1 MAWDEWE
8 QLKSEAAER
17 SSGGMQLNR
26 LPDDMGGGSG
36 RPPSSTG
43 YLEVHQKDLVAIGKE
58 ARTLYDQLWDK
69 ARLKDAVDGAAGD
82 LTAQGFAL
90 GAGLSHVSLKWST
103 QLNSLL
109 DACAHISNHMQVT
122 RRIHDDDEAYIMR
135 QMSSIA
141 SLDAGFDERVEPH
154 EAPKPNPIYGDD
166 KKK

>member
-17 SSGGMQLNR
+17 ASGNMQLNR

-36 RPPSSTG
+36 RPPSSAG
-43 YLEVHQKDLVAIGKE
+43 DLEVHQKDLVAIGKE
-58 ARTLYDQLWDK
+58 AHTLYDQLWDK
-69 ARLKDAVDGAAGD
+69 ARLKEAVDGAAGD
-82 LTAQGFAL
+82 LTTQGFAL
-90 GAGLSHVSLKWST
+90 GSGLSHVSTKWST

-109 DACAHISNHMQVT
+109 DACAHISNHLQVT
-122 RRIHDDDEAYIMR
+122 RRIHDDDENYILR
-135 QMSSIA
+135 QMSSITA
-141 SLDAGFDERVEPH
+141 LDAGFDERVEPH